1 MKLLDTNGIEQKIK
15 RLAIEILENNSS
27 EKEIVLAG
35 INNNGK
41 AFAELILHAMQNIKV
56 VSPWLILTSI
66 RLNPASPIEHPITV
80 DMPLEELKNK
90 VIIVIDDV
98 ANTGRTLQF
107 AMKPLLDI
115 LVKKIE
121 LAVLVNRKH
130 KSYPVAP
137 NYVGVELSTTL
148 RDNITVEIYGIP
160 KEKQA
165 VYLS

>member
-1 MKLLDTNGIEQKIK
+1 MQTTKGI
-15 RLAIEILENNSS
+15 
-27 EKEIVLAG
+27 
-35 INNNGK
+35 
-41 AFAELILHAMQNIKV
+41 
-56 VSPWLILTSI
+56 SPKLILTSI
-66 RLNPASPIEHPITV
+66 RLTPASPIENPITV
-80 DMPLEELKNK
+80 EMPLEELKNK
-90 VIIVIDDV
+90 VVVVIDDV

-107 AMKPLLDI
+107 AMRPLLDV

-130 KSYPVAP
+130 KSYPIAP

-148 RDNITVEIYGIP
+148 RDNIIVEIYGIP